1 MRSALA
7 GLALL
12 WLAAT
17 TAHAAS
23 GNRWESFPEPAGDW
37 ESVRPPKQK
46 GCVRVN
52 DIDMYYAVYGEGEPV
67 LLVHG
72 GLANAG
78 VWEAQVAALATRY
91 RVIVA
96 DSRGHGRS
104 TRVVRRALHYRDM
117 ADDYVALLT
126 RLGIGKVALVG
137 WSDGAIIGLDIAMR
151 HPERLSGLFAHAA
164 NFDASGLT
172 GSGGPAWGA
181 YERWARESHRRVA
194 GERCGQGG
202 AGAGDYDGLKAAMR
216 PMWRSEPR
224 WTIGDLAKIS
234 VPTAIVLGDR
244 DEAIRCGHTKRL
256 ASAIPGS
263 RLMILPNVG
272 HFAMRQDPA
281 SYNQAIRSFLEGSPP
296 PKLGDCH

>member
-7 GLALL
+7 GLVLL
-12 WLAAT
+12 GLAAT
-17 TAHAAS
+17 TAHAA
-23 GNRWESFPEPAGDW
+23 GVNRWEKFPEPAGNW

-126 RLGIGKVALVG
+126 RPDTGGQSHITFVVRADGSR
-137 WSDGAIIGLDIAMR
+137 SDVVFQTSDTSWQAYNDYGGSDFYQGAQNGR
-151 HPERLSGLFAHAA
+151 
-164 NFDASGLT
+164 
-172 GSGGPAWGA
+172 A
-181 YERWARESHRRVA
+181 YKISYNRPVNTR
-194 GERCGQGG
+194 
-202 AGAGDYDGLKAAMR
+202 GAGDR
-216 PMWRSEPR
+216 
-224 WTIGDLAKIS
+224 IS
-234 VPTAIVLGDR
+234 
-244 DEAIRCGHTKRL
+244 
-256 ASAIPGS
+256 SS
-263 RLMILPNVG
+263 R
-272 HFAMRQDPA
+272 
-281 SYNQAIRSFLEGSPP
+281 
-296 PKLGDCH
+296 